1 MNKYEYNDYELL
13 DYACENNEDAT
24 KILYDKYK
32 SVIESI
38 ARAKINN
45 NLGLEFND
53 LVQEGMIGFSE
64 AIRDYKN
71 QKDVTFY
78 TFASL
83 CIERQIL
90 TALKKASRDKHKIL
104 NDSISLD
111 YNYDEESNLYDNIG
125 DANQLTPE
133 DTVIEMEEEKQLYAI
148 IIDKLSAFEKQ
159 VFDLKLQNFSYKE
172 IAQLLN
178 TDSKKIDNAIQ
189 RIKQK
194 ASVALTNKFVE

>member
-1 MNKYEYNDYELL
+1 MGKYEYNDYELL
-13 DYACENNEDAT
+13 DYIQESNEDAT
-24 KILYDKYK
+24 EILYDKYK
-32 SVIESI
+32 HIIESI
-38 ARAKINN
+38 AKSKLNN
-45 NLGLEFND
+45 NIGLEFND

-90 TALKKASRDKHKIL
+90 TAIKKATRDKHKLL

-111 YNYDEESNLYDNIG
+111 YTYNEDSNLYDNIS
-125 DANQLTPE
+125 DDNQPTPE
-133 DTVIEMEEEKQLYAI
+133 DKIIEMEEEKQLYKI
-148 IIDKLSAFEKQ
+148 IVDKLSTFEKQ
-159 VFDLKLQNFSYKE
+159 VFDLKIKNYSYKE
-172 IAQLLN
+172 ISASLN
-178 TDSKKIDNAIQ
+178 VDTKKIDNAIQ

-194 ASVALTNKFVE
+194 ATTALSNKLN

>member
-1 MNKYEYNDYELL
+1 MSKYEYNDYELL
-13 DYACENNEDAT
+13 DYIQESNEDAT
-24 KILYDKYK
+24 EILYDKYK
-32 SVIESI
+32 HIIESI
-38 ARAKINN
+38 AKSKLNN
-45 NLGLEFND
+45 NIGLEFND

-90 TALKKASRDKHKIL
+90 TAIKKATRDKHKLL

-111 YNYDEESNLYDNIG
+111 YTYNEDSNLYDNIS
-125 DANQLTPE
+125 DDNQPTPE
-133 DTVIEMEEEKQLYAI
+133 DKIIEMEEEKQLYKI
-148 IIDKLSAFEKQ
+148 IVDKLSPFEKQ
-159 VFDLKLQNFSYKE
+159 VFDLKIKNYSYKE
-172 IAQLLN
+172 ISASLN
-178 TDSKKIDNAIQ
+178 VDTKKIDNAIQ

-194 ASVALTNKFVE
+194 ATTALSNKLN

>member
-13 DYACENNEDAT
+13 DYICESNEDAT

-32 SVIESI
+32 AVIETI
-38 ARAKINN
+38 ARSKVNN
-45 NLGLEFND
+45 GIGLEFND

-64 AIRDYKN
+64 AIRDYKD

-90 TALKKASRDKHKIL
+90 TAIKKATRDKHKLL
-104 NDSISLD
+104 NGSISLD
-111 YNYDEESNLYDNIG
+111 YTYDEDSNMYDNIT
-125 DANQLTPE
+125 DDTQQSPE
-133 DTVIEMEEEKQLYAI
+133 DKVIEMEEEKQLYGI
-148 IIDKLSAFEKQ
+148 IVDKLSSFEKQ
-159 VFDLKLQNFSYKE
+159 VFDLKIKDFSYKE
-172 IAQLLN
+172 IGQLLN
-178 TDSKKIDNAIQ
+178 VDSKKIDNAIQ

-194 ASVALTNKFVE
+194 ATIALSNKLK

>member
-1 MNKYEYNDYELL
+1 MGKYEYNDYELL
-13 DYACENNEDAT
+13 DYIQESNEDAT
-24 KILYDKYK
+24 EILYDKYK
-32 SVIESI
+32 HIIESI
-38 ARAKINN
+38 AKSKLNN
-45 NLGLEFND
+45 NIGLEFND

-90 TALKKASRDKHKIL
+90 TAIKKATRDKHKLL

-111 YNYDEESNLYDNIG
+111 YTYNEDSNLYDNIS
-125 DANQLTPE
+125 DDNQPTPE
-133 DTVIEMEEEKQLYAI
+133 DKIIEMEEEKQLYKI
-148 IIDKLSAFEKQ
+148 IVDKLSPFEKQ
-159 VFDLKLQNFSYKE
+159 VFDLKIKNYSYKE
-172 IAQLLN
+172 ISASLN
-178 TDSKKIDNAIQ
+178 VDTKKIDNAIQ

-194 ASVALTNKFVE
+194 ATTALSNKLN

>member
-13 DYACENNEDAT
+13 DYIQESNEDAT
-24 KILYDKYK
+24 QILYDKYK
-32 SVIESI
+32 HIIESI
-38 ARAKINN
+38 ARSKLNN
-45 NLGLEFND
+45 NMGLEFND

-90 TALKKASRDKHKIL
+90 TAIRKATRDKHKLL

-111 YNYDEESNLYDNIG
+111 YTYNEDSNLYDNIS
-125 DANQLTPE
+125 DDNQLTPE
-133 DTVIEMEEEKQLYAI
+133 DKVIEMEEEKQLYAI
-148 IIDKLSAFEKQ
+148 IVDKLSSFEKQ
-159 VFDLKLQNFSYKE
+159 VFDLKIKNFSYKE
-172 IAQLLN
+172 ISELLN
-178 TDSKKIDNAIQ
+178 VDTKKIDNAIQ

-194 ASVALTNKFVE
+194 ATAALSNKLE

>member
-13 DYACENNEDAT
+13 DYICESNEDAT

-32 SVIESI
+32 AVIESI
-38 ARAKINN
+38 ARSKVNN
-45 NLGLEFND
+45 GIGLELND
-53 LVQEGMIGFSE
+53 LIQEGMIGFSE

-90 TALKKASRDKHKIL
+90 TAIKKATRDKHKLL

-111 YNYDEESNLYDNIG
+111 YSYDKDSNLYDNIS
-125 DANQLTPE
+125 DDNQQSPE
-133 DTVIEMEEEKQLYAI
+133 DRVIEMEEEKQLYGI
-148 IIDKLSAFEKQ
+148 IVDKLSSFEKQ
-159 VFDLKLQNFSYKE
+159 VFDLKIKNFSYKE
-172 IAQLLN
+172 IGQLLN
-178 TDSKKIDNAIQ
+178 VDSKKIDNAIQ

-194 ASVALTNKFVE
+194 ATIALSDKLN

>member
-148 IIDKLSAFEKQ
+148 IVDKLSTFEKQ

-194 ASVALTNKFVE
+194 ASVALNNKFVE

>member
-13 DYACENNEDAT
+13 DYVLESNEDAT
-24 KILYDKYK
+24 QILYDKYK
-32 SVIESI
+32 HLIESI
-38 ARAKINN
+38 ARSKLNN
-45 NLGLEFND
+45 NMGLEFND

-90 TALKKASRDKHKIL
+90 TAIKKATRDKHKLL

-111 YNYDEESNLYDNIG
+111 YSYNEDSNLYDNIS
-125 DANQLTPE
+125 DDNQLTPE
-133 DTVIEMEEEKQLYAI
+133 DMVIEMEEEKQLYAI
-148 IIDKLSAFEKQ
+148 IVDKLSAFEKE
-159 VFDLKLQNFSYKE
+159 VFDLKIKNFSYKE
-172 IAQLLN
+172 IGQLLN
-178 TDSKKIDNAIQ
+178 VDYKKIDNAIQ

-194 ASVALTNKFVE
+194 ATAALSDKFMN

>member
-13 DYACENNEDAT
+13 DYICESNEDAT

-32 SVIESI
+32 AVIETI
-38 ARAKINN
+38 ARSKVNN
-45 NLGLEFND
+45 GIGLEFND

-64 AIRDYKN
+64 AIRDYKD

-90 TALKKASRDKHKIL
+90 TAIKKATRDKHKLL
-104 NDSISLD
+104 NGSISLD
-111 YNYDEESNLYDNIG
+111 YTYDEDSNMYDNIS
-125 DANQLTPE
+125 DDTQQSPE
-133 DTVIEMEEEKQLYAI
+133 DKVIEMEEEKQLYGI
-148 IIDKLSAFEKQ
+148 IVDKLSSFEKQ
-159 VFDLKLQNFSYKE
+159 VFDLKIKDFSYKE
-172 IAQLLN
+172 IGQLLN
-178 TDSKKIDNAIQ
+178 VDSKKIDNAIQ

-194 ASVALTNKFVE
+194 ATIALSNKLK

>member
-1 MNKYEYNDYELL
+1 MSKYEYNDYELL
-13 DYACENNEDAT
+13 DYVSESNEDAT
-24 KILYDKYK
+24 EILYDKYK
-32 SVIESI
+32 HVIETI
-38 ARAKINN
+38 ARSKLNDNI
-45 NLGLEFND
+45 GLEFND

-90 TALKKASRDKHKIL
+90 TAIKKATRDKHKLL

-111 YNYDEESNLYDNIG
+111 YTYNEDSNLYDNIS
-125 DANQLTPE
+125 DDNQLTPE
-133 DTVIEMEEEKQLYAI
+133 DKVIEMEEEKQLYRVI
-148 IIDKLSAFEKQ
+148 VDKLSPFEKQ
-159 VFDLKLQNFSYKE
+159 VFDLKIKNYSYKE
-172 IAQLLN
+172 ISASLN
-178 TDSKKIDNAIQ
+178 VDTKKIDNAIQ

-194 ASVALTNKFVE
+194 ATTALSNKLN

>member
-13 DYACENNEDAT
+13 DYICESNEDAT

-32 SVIESI
+32 AVIENI
-38 ARAKINN
+38 ARSKVNN
-45 NLGLEFND
+45 GIGLEFND

-64 AIRDYKN
+64 AIRDYKD

-90 TALKKASRDKHKIL
+90 TAIKKATRDKHKLL
-104 NDSISLD
+104 NGSISLD
-111 YNYDEESNLYDNIG
+111 YTYDEDSNMYDNIS
-125 DANQLTPE
+125 DDNQMSPE
-133 DTVIEMEEEKQLYAI
+133 DKVIEMEEEKQLYGI
-148 IIDKLSAFEKQ
+148 IVDKLSSFEKQ
-159 VFDLKLQNFSYKE
+159 VFDLKIKDFSYKE
-172 IAQLLN
+172 IGQLLN
-178 TDSKKIDNAIQ
+178 IDSKKIDNAIQ

-194 ASVALTNKFVE
+194 ATIALSDKLK